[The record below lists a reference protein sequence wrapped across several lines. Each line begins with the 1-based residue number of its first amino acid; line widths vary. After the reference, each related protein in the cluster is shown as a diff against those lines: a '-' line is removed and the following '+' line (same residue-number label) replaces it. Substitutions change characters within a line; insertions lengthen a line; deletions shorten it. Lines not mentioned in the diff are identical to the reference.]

1 MLIDTFDIGSTIKW
15 LKPFLTI
22 WKEQRAPSFIFANIS
37 SKSGRDTSQTF
48 DPFNLNNLSPYLTDL
63 TTLELIS
70 RESFPRLNGKLACL
84 MKWNFT
90 ILGLSRVWPGWH
102 CLTCVFI
109 QSSMSVLFG
118 TNVSYLQ
125 LGQTAQQS
133 TKTSGIC
140 NQESGQMFPYCNH
153 EPTIVDQT
161 KYLYWKQPAL
171 FPKFLPSLFIQCH
184 VWAQ

>member
-1 MLIDTFDIGSTIKW
+1 MPGGGSLGKIGNNKEKSWTYMLINTFDVGSNIKW

-22 WKEQRAPSFIFANIS
+22 WKEQTIPSFTFANIS
-37 SKSGRDTSQTF
+37 SKSGLDTSQTF

-84 MKWNFT
+84 IKWNFT
-90 ILGLSRVWPGWH
+90 ILGLSRVWLGWH

-118 TNVSYLQ
+118 TNVSALQ
-125 LGQTAQQS
+125 LGQTAQQW
-133 TKTSGIC
+133 TKLSGTC
-140 NQESGQMFPYCNH
+140 NQQSGQICQQFK
-153 EPTIVDQT
+153 T
-161 KYLYWKQPAL
+161 
-171 FPKFLPSLFIQCH
+171 
-184 VWAQ
+184 